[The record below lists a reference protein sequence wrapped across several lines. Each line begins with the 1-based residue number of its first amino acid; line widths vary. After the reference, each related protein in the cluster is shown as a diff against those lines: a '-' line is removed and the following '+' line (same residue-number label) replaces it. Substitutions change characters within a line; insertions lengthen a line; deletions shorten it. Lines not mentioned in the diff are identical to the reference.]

1 MTFTTRKAAAVA
13 AAAALAISG
22 ATGVANAQ
30 DESSGSID
38 LGSLVGGSTE
48 GSTESAGSGE
58 SAGNGSV
65 PEDLGSLILD
75 GNATGNGSLDTE
87 GSLIGEPT
95 TGSVSGSLSEAIA
108 SSGVNSLSPA
118 PGTGSITT
126 TDSLLGEPTT
136 GSLAPIY
143 APIAG
148 SLGIGEGATT
158 VLGSMEGS
166 LGAGSLPGGTG
177 SLVPA
182 TLGLG
187 SVAAIGAGIYF
198 APEIHAALTA
208 AGIALPPLP
217 PLPWAP
223 AGAAPAPAAPAPAP
237 APAPGPAIDNG
248 RG

>member
-1 MTFTTRKAAAVA
+1 MTFTTRKVAAVA
-13 AAAALAISG
+13 AATALAISG

-30 DESSGSID
+30 SEVSLDAGSLSGGSGELSSGS
-38 LGSLVGGSTE
+38 E
-48 GSTESAGSGE
+48 GSGD

-95 TGSVSGSLSEAIA
+95 TGSLSGSLSEAIA

-223 AGAAPAPAAPAPAP
+223 AQGAAPAPAP